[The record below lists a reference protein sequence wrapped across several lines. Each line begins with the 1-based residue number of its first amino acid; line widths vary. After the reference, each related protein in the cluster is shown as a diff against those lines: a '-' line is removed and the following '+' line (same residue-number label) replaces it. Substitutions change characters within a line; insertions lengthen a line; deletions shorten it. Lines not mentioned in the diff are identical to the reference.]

1 VTLKVYRWPFAQD
14 YIEGLAPEKQEQ
26 VTEAIDQLARGFPPE
41 VETIG
46 IDGSDNVLQARLTQ
60 SEMEH
65 GPMLLIEVR
74 PEARDRALKVARR
87 RRAVTKPRLTR
98 EQAAAIVEAGIGKG
112 AGSPSGTEYVESIRH
127 IWKGLSPRAER
138 NP

>member
-1 VTLKVYRWPFAQD
+1 MTLRVYRWPFAQD

-26 VTEAIDQLARGFPPE
+26 VTEAIEQLARGFPPK
-41 VETIG
+41 VDTAG
-46 IDGSDNVLQARLTQ
+46 IEGSDDVLLARLTQ
-60 SEMEH
+60 NEMED
-65 GPMLLIEVR
+65 GPILLIEVR
-74 PEARDRALKVARR
+74 PEARDRALRIARR
-87 RRAVTKPRLTR
+87 RRSVTKPRLTR

-112 AGSPSGTEYVESIRH
+112 AGSPSGTEYVDSIRH